1 MSHSGNAN
9 KMVGETPRTDAAY
22 FKPGATM
29 YDLAGEMKRVEREL
43 KAANKRI
50 KRLVEIGNKLCEC
63 ASQLGWTSSPRW
75 IERADAA
82 VEAWEK
88 EAKP

>member
-1 MSHSGNAN
+1 MD
-9 KMVGETPRTDAAY
+9 KGEGGQAVSDTPRTDAAY

-29 YDLAGEMKRVEREL
+29 YDLAGEMKRVERKL